1 MDRSW
6 IPTVAGVLDILAG
19 GLALIG
25 FLALVC
31 AVFVV
36 NNLPDADPDD
46 FGLMIAETVLVSVS
60 VVVLIVALLAV
71 LGGVFALQRKRWGW
85 ALAGSIA
92 AAFVCPP
99 VGLPAIILTVL
110 AEKDLRQ
117 VDQ

>member
-25 FLALVC
+25 FLLLVC
-31 AVFVV
+31 GAFVV
-36 NNLPDADPDD
+36 THLPDADPDE
-46 FGLMIAETVLVSVS
+46 FGLMIAETVLVGAAA
-60 VVVLIVALLAV
+60 VVLVVAILAV
-71 LGGVFALQRKRWGW
+71 VGGIFALQRKRWGW
-85 ALAGSIA
+85 ALTGSIA

-117 VDQ
+117 SDH